1 MAVESTYQNGGQ
13 MGNEALERRLRA
25 INMLM
30 SFSYGSLW
38 VVGEN
43 IWKSKLVSRGY
54 DANSTR
60 VAHPGIC
67 VQDAGSEDKIH
78 AVVPM
83 LHGTSGKTSPAYQ
96 IRNFFNEEG
105 EENHICYFGVR
116 FGAVPIEIEKIRARR
131 ILDTD
136 LPGVRDGL
144 SKQELK
150 KIKKIEMK
158 RREIQKNIV
167 RPNEARR
174 QLNTYEVAELRA
186 FVRRY
191 ISIA

>member
-1 MAVESTYQNGGQ
+1 MIEESTYQNGGQ
-13 MGNEALERRLRA
+13 MENEALERRLRA
-25 INMLM
+25 INTLM

-38 VVGEN
+38 IVGEN
-43 IWKSKLVSRGY
+43 IWKSKLVPRGY

-67 VQDAGSEDKIH
+67 VQKAEAKDKIH

-83 LHGTSGKTSPAYQ
+83 LYGTSGKTSPAYQ

-105 EENHICYFGVR
+105 EEKHICYFGVH

-136 LPGVRDGL
+136 LPGVRNGL

-158 RREIQKNIV
+158 RSEEQKNIV
-167 RPNEARR
+167 RPNRARN
-174 QLNTYEVAELRA
+174 QLNTCEVAELRA
-186 FVRRY
+186 FIRRHL
-191 ISIA
+191 SIA

>member
-1 MAVESTYQNGGQ
+1 MAEESTYQNGGQ
-13 MGNEALERRLRA
+13 MENESLDRRLRA
-25 INMLM
+25 INALM

-38 VVGEN
+38 IVGEN

-54 DANSTR
+54 DVNSTR

-67 VQDAGSEDKIH
+67 VQNAESNDKIH

-105 EENHICYFGVR
+105 EENHVCYFGVH
-116 FGAVPIEIEKIRARR
+116 FGAVPIEIGKIGARR

-150 KIKKIEMK
+150 KIKKIEVK
-158 RREIQKNIV
+158 RSEEQKNIV
-167 RPNEARR
+167 RPNKARR
-174 QLNTYEVAELRA
+174 QLNTCEIAELRA
-186 FVRRY
+186 FVRRHL
-191 ISIA
+191 SIA